1 MPAWH
6 EGNLGKAGVQCD
18 LDKSIWR
25 AARDYCARHFGTEW
39 TGGRARGLG
48 LRFQA
53 ALAGK

>member
-1 MPAWH
+1 MPVV
-6 EGNLGKAGVQCD
+6 ELR
-18 LDKSIWR
+18 R
-25 AARDYCARHFGTEW
+25 AAREYCQRHFGDEW